1 MEMISPLFSIAI
13 VTFQQR
19 HLLEDC
25 LYSIFKQ
32 TYPNIELIICD
43 DESCDFNVADVNN
56 FIRKHKSE
64 NIKNVIVYKQKRNV
78 GTTAN
83 CQKAYELANGE
94 FFKLQA
100 GDDMLM
106 DKRVLEKI
114 AKYFETSSVNI
125 IATIAQACTHDGRL
139 VPDFYPP
146 IPNFVKAREAT
157 PKQLFKY
164 IGTEPWG
171 AYVCAPAV
179 FWRKGFLS
187 ETGGFDLSY
196 KFTEDWPMWLRI
208 CQQDI
213 PIKYI
218 DEVTTIYRYGGI
230 SNDQSESNKTL
241 GRAHYNECIRLLKEI
256 AMPQF
261 TKEGSWFPRIRC
273 WHSIK
278 SIEARIVKEMEWDNF
293 GLWEKLSWKLQSFP
307 FLMCSEIFH
316 VRNTG
321 INMPIRPSLFCSLIC
336 MIFFYFNIGLYP
348 TWPAKYIWSVFFIL
362 NIAYICCFFVC
373 KVFSLLL
380 TSLLNLRIMI
390 HKN

>member
-1 MEMISPLFSIAI
+1 
-13 VTFQQR
+13 
-19 HLLEDC
+19 
-25 LYSIFKQ
+25 
-32 TYPNIELIICD
+32 
-43 DESCDFNVADVNN
+43 
-56 FIRKHKSE
+56 
-64 NIKNVIVYKQKRNV
+64 
-78 GTTAN
+78 
-83 CQKAYELANGE
+83 
-94 FFKLQA
+94 
-100 GDDMLM
+100 
-106 DKRVLEKI
+106 
-114 AKYFETSSVNI
+114 
-125 IATIAQACTHDGRL
+125 
-139 VPDFYPP
+139 
-146 IPNFVKAREAT
+146 
-157 PKQLFKY
+157 
-164 IGTEPWG
+164 
-171 AYVCAPAV
+171 
-179 FWRKGFLS
+179 
-187 ETGGFDLSY
+187 
-196 KFTEDWPMWLRI
+196 
-208 CQQDI
+208 
-213 PIKYI
+213 
-218 DEVTTIYRYGGI
+218 
-230 SNDQSESNKTL
+230 
-241 GRAHYNECIRLLKEI
+241 
-256 AMPQF
+256 MPQF